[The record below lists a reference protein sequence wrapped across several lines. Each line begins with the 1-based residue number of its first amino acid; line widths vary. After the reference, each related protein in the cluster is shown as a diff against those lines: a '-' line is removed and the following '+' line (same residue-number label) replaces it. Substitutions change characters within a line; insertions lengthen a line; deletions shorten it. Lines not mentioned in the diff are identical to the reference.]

1 VVKIILRKKRAQRG
15 TIMGL
20 LSWLW
25 SKSAPEQVQEVE
37 RQAPSFEERL
47 TRIVQKS
54 QSLSS
59 RTQEERQAL
68 IEEVSEALDIVE
80 AAIGALEAAEL
91 ADRAKR
97 TRTRLRAIRTR
108 AERAA

>member
-1 VVKIILRKKRAQRG
+1 
-15 TIMGL
+15 MGL

-25 SKSAPEQVQEVE
+25 SQPAPVQVREVE
-37 RQAPSFEERL
+37 HQAPSFEERL
-47 TRIVQKS
+47 TRIVQNS
-54 QSLSS
+54 RSLSS

-68 IEEVSEALDIVE
+68 IEDVTEALDIVE

-97 TRTRLRAIRTR
+97 TRTRLRTIRTR